1 MYLPGASGLGKLTNP
16 PRLCWWFVVV
26 VAKVVAKAL
35 AKVVAKVVDKVVDK
49 MWPRCSAARWWTWR
63 LTLCQSQQ
71 AGFGDSRV
79 TSTIGLLRIKA
90 STVNFQ

>member
-1 MYLPGASGLGKLTNP
+1 M
-16 PRLCWWFVVV
+16 
-26 VAKVVAKAL
+26 
-35 AKVVAKVVDKVVDK
+35 VAKVVDKVVDK
-49 MWPRCSAARWWTWR
+49 VVGTKMVDLAIDIV
-63 LTLCQSQQ
+63 SQQ